1 MKAIKKFFSLGLIFL
16 FISCKT
22 EPHKR
27 AFVITGEAQGSTYA
41 IKYISEREIVNKNQ
55 IDSLLKAFDETLS
68 TYLPTSEIS
77 RLNFGDT
84 TVTLDVHFQKTFAL
98 SKRIYE
104 NTNGLFNPAIGVLVN
119 AYGFGPVK
127 TMSSPPTATQI
138 DSLKAFMNFDAL
150 RIENTVI
157 QGFKPGMYLDFN
169 AIAQGYSVDVL
180 ADFLKSKG
188 IEHAIIEL
196 GGEIVGLG
204 TNILDEKP
212 WVVGIDDPTQSPDE
226 RTLIAKIAL
235 TNKGLATSGNYRKIK
250 TDETT
255 GAQFVHILN
264 PITGA
269 SEKTSILSVTVI
281 AATCGEAD
289 GYATALM
296 LMTLEEIKSWSEKNK
311 NIELLVIYADKNQT
325 QIWETD
331 QLKNLKQ

>member
-1 MKAIKKFFSLGLIFL
+1 MKAIKKFFSLGLIVL

-22 EPHKR
+22 EPQKR

-41 IKYISEREIVNKNQ
+41 IKYISEREVISKIQ

-77 RLNFGDT
+77 RLNAGDT

-104 NTNGLFNPAIGVLVN
+104 STNGLFNPAIGVLVN

-127 TMSSPPTATQI
+127 TLSSPPTAAQI
-138 DSLKAFMNFDAL
+138 DSLKTFMNFDAL
-150 RIENTVI
+150 RIEKAVI

-204 TNILDEKP
+204 TNVLDEKS
-212 WVVGIDDPTQSPDE
+212 WVVGIDDPTQSPE
-226 RTLIAKIAL
+226 QRTLIAKIAL

-264 PITGA
+264 PLTGA

-281 AATCGEAD
+281 ADTCGEAD

-311 NIELLVIYADKNQT
+311 TIELLVVYADKNQT
-325 QIWETD
+325 QVWETES
-331 QLKNLKQ
+331 LSKLKQ

>member
-1 MKAIKKFFSLGLIFL
+1 MKAIKKFFSLGLIVL

-22 EPHKR
+22 EPQKR

-41 IKYISEREIVNKNQ
+41 IKYISEREVISKIQ

-77 RLNFGDT
+77 RLNAGDT
-84 TVTLDVHFQKTFAL
+84 TVTLDLHFQKTFAL

-104 NTNGLFNPAIGVLVN
+104 STNGLFNPAIGVLVN

-127 TMSSPPTATQI
+127 TLSSPPTAAQI
-138 DSLKAFMNFDAL
+138 DSLKTFMNFDAL
-150 RIENTVI
+150 RIEKAVI

-204 TNILDEKP
+204 TNVLDEKS
-212 WVVGIDDPTQSPDE
+212 WVVGIDDPTQSPE
-226 RTLIAKIAL
+226 QRTLIAKIAL

-264 PITGA
+264 PLTGA

-281 AATCGEAD
+281 ADTCGEAD

-311 NIELLVIYADKNQT
+311 TIELLVVYADKNQT
-325 QIWETD
+325 QVWETES
-331 QLKNLKQ
+331 LSKLKQ